1 MATNTPGPD
10 PTDGG
15 DFDYTGG
22 AVERPDLVDALDRRV
37 AGDVRFDDYSKR
49 LYATDAS
56 AYEVTPIGVV
66 VPESTADVAAVHE
79 YCYAE
84 GIPVLPR
91 GGGTS
96 LAGQTV
102 NEAVVLDLTGEMDN
116 VLSTDPDAK
125 RARVQAGAY
134 VGD

>member
-1 MATNTPGPD
+1 MATNTPD
-10 PTDGG
+10 PRDGG

-22 AVERPDLVDALDRRV
+22 SVDRPDLVDALDRRV
-37 AGDVRFDDYSKR
+37 DGDVRFDEYSKR
-49 LYATDAS
+49 MYATDAS

-66 VPESTADVAAVHE
+66 IPESTADVAAVHE
-79 YCYAE
+79 YCFEE

-102 NEAVVLDLTGEMDN
+102 NEAVVLDITGEMDA
-116 VLSTDPDAK
+116 VLSADPDAAT
-125 RARVQAGAY
+125 ARV
-134 VGD
+134 